1 MSKWGGVTDG
11 LGERQRAAWGAAPP
25 VAAAAPPPPQPAES
39 EIRYQVEDRNEE
51 EEREVEADADTKRQ
65 RLWVR
70 AEAQSCLSN
79 DDMSRRLL
87 YTAMKLGGADPARA
101 NKLLL
106 SAMST
111 CGAVSPPSV
120 QHFSKVG
127 GRVSSAGD
135 SDCDYEHRHL
145 VDAMDEV
152 YRTWTSVGQ
161 TTPGTRWSGCICFP
175 ATYRSEP
182 SSSAGFEE
190 MNTPIERCFDES
202 DINILEQRREC
213 DRVALAQFM
222 EIACLHRMI
231 LNHLAPVMFCDS
243 IICKKACVNR
253 YTKNS
258 RILECIYDRG
268 VANNKFIIILGIK
281 NLETG
286 EWLNRSSGA
295 TSFGIDVYNYIS
307 GGRRDDPMT
316 PPVRYDLQRQ
326 GDAMIVRCSRY
337 KSRAFHPPAG
347 FEVWTYVMW
356 FDTEQP

>member
-1 MSKWGGVTDG
+1 MSKSGGVTDG
-11 LGERQRAAWGAAPP
+11 LGERQPGAWGAAPP
-25 VAAAAPPPPQPAES
+25 VAAAAAPPPQPAAPEPS
-39 EIRYQVEDRNEE
+39 VDAEDRNDEE
-51 EEREVEADADTKRQ
+51 QREVDADAVTKRQ
-65 RLWVR
+65 CLWVR
-70 AEAQSCLSN
+70 GDARSCLSD
-79 DDMSRRLL
+79 DDMSRKLL

-101 NKLLL
+101 NNLLR
-106 SAMST
+106 SAVST
-111 CGAVSPPSV
+111 CVAVSPPSV
-120 QHFSKVG
+120 KYFSKAG

-135 SDCDYEHRHL
+135 SDCDYQHRHL
-145 VDAMDEV
+145 VDAMREV
-152 YRTWTSVGQ
+152 YSNWTSAGQ
-161 TTPGTRWSGCICFP
+161 GKGPGTYWSGCICFS
-175 ATYRSEP
+175 ATYQ
-182 SSSAGFEE
+182 AGTSFD
-190 MNTPIERCFDES
+190 PIRRCFDES
-202 DINILEQRREC
+202 DISFLEERVEC
-213 DRVALAQFM
+213 DPVAFAQFKQ
-222 EIACLHRMI
+222 IACLHCMI
-231 LNHLAPVMFCDS
+231 LKHLAPVMFCDS

-286 EWLNRSSGA
+286 EWLNRSSAA
-295 TSFGIDVYNYIS
+295 TSFGVDVYNYIS

-316 PPVRYDLQRQ
+316 PAVRYDLQRQ

>member
-1 MSKWGGVTDG
+1 MSKSGGVTDG
-11 LGERQRAAWGAAPP
+11 LGERQPGACGAAPP
-25 VAAAAPPPPQPAES
+25 VAAAAAPPPQPAAPEPS
-39 EIRYQVEDRNEE
+39 VDAEDRNDEE
-51 EEREVEADADTKRQ
+51 QREVDADAVTKRQ
-65 RLWVR
+65 CLWVR
-70 AEAQSCLSN
+70 GDARSCLS
-79 DDMSRRLL
+79 DDYMSRKLL

-120 QHFSKVG
+120 KAFSKVG
-127 GRVSSAGD
+127 GRVTSAGD
-135 SDCDYEHRHL
+135 SDCDYQHRHL
-145 VDAMDEV
+145 VDAMGEV
-152 YRTWTSVGQ
+152 YRNWTSAGQ
-161 TTPGTRWSGCICFP
+161 TIPGTDWSGCICFP

-182 SSSAGFEE
+182 SSSAEFEE

-213 DRVALAQFM
+213 DRMALAQFM

-231 LNHLAPVMFCDS
+231 LNHLAGVMFCDS

-258 RILECIYDRG
+258 RILEYNYDHG
-268 VANNKFIIILGIK
+268 DGFNKFIIILGIK
-281 NLETG
+281 NLESG
-286 EWLNRSSGA
+286 EWLNGSSAA
-295 TSFGIDVYNYIS
+295 TSFGVDVYNYIS
-307 GGRRDDPMT
+307 GDRRDDPVA
-316 PPVRYDLQRQ
+316 PAVRYDLLRQ
-326 GDAMIVRCSRY
+326 GDAMIVRCGRY
-337 KSRAFHPPAG
+337 KSRVFHPPAG